1 MLSVRLCDHS
11 FHQMF
16 LFINNLCAACC
27 NCFFLHSRS
36 AYLNFFNVFFL
47 GSASWFDEYRRL
59 CDNVPVVLT
68 EVLTLHT
75 HQVLHVSFSHN
86 GRMFATCSKDGM
98 IVVWRS
104 SFPSSVKYKY
114 DMKSLSWKYTQYS
127 QFNQSDT
134 LLLVSGVHFGTP
146 HSTSGEIAV
155 FSITDGFYLRCR
167 VQNKPYDIFGC
178 WFSDQHLLSGD
189 LRWLAHLVSKSTI
202 VLNKA
207 NQEIASEYT
216 PVMKDLYSFYNRN
229 ASSIRNLM

>member
-1 MLSVRLCDHS
+1 
-11 FHQMF
+11 
-16 LFINNLCAACC
+16 
-27 NCFFLHSRS
+27 
-36 AYLNFFNVFFL
+36 
-47 GSASWFDEYRRL
+47 
-59 CDNVPVVLT
+59 
-68 EVLTLHT
+68 
-75 HQVLHVSFSHN
+75 
-86 GRMFATCSKDGM
+86 MFATSSKDGF
-98 IVVWRS
+98 IVVWDAS
-104 SFPSSVKYKY
+104 GFPAEVKYEY
-114 DMKSLSWKYTQYS
+114 DMKALCWKYTQFS
-127 QFNQSDT
+127 QFNQTDT

-155 FSITDGFYLRCR
+155 FSLVNGFYLRCR

-229 ASSIRNLM
+229 ASSVRNLMWVFKWIFLIHFKIYC